1 MLWNNHFGIHN
12 WQKSLKCLNWIL
24 LDRVYSCQFLNFIQ
38 LIMRK
43 RWKKSAN
50 SSQFLKNPLIMYIY
64 YHTIEKSVLNMKL
77 LSCLVWQWLPIY
89 YSTVCVWNTRQ
100 VSNLP
105 HFEKNCRPRP
115 HVKEFLTLCWTK
127 LFVSF
132 GTLQYKS
139 QHELLLDTKDHAR
152 ICCIYSAV
160 TTQQIYST
168 NNKQYRHLSMQRSRI
183 FEYVPKQNLSWLIIN
198 T

>member
-1 MLWNNHFGIHN
+1 MQKNTASMQKIFEAWQKLTFCRVDKKGSGMLWNNHFGIHN
-12 WQKSLKCLNWIL
+12 WQNSLKCLYWIL
-24 LDRVYSCQFLNFIQ
+24 LDRVYPSHFLNFIH
-38 LIMRK
+38 LLMRK

-50 SSQFLKNPLIMYIY
+50 SSQFLKNPLIMYI

-115 HVKEFLTLCWTK
+115 YVKEFLTCAITLCES
-127 LFVSF
+127 L
-132 GTLQYKS
+132 
-139 QHELLLDTKDHAR
+139 E
-152 ICCIYSAV
+152 I
-160 TTQQIYST
+160 
-168 NNKQYRHLSMQRSRI
+168 
-183 FEYVPKQNLSWLIIN
+183 
-198 T
+198 